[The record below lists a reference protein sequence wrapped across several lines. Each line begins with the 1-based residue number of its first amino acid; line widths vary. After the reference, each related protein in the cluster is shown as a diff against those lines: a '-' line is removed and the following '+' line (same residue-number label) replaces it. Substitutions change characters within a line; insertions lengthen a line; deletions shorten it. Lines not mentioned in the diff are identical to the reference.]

1 MKRFGNTM
9 EYRMKLKLAVHL
21 IRLGTH
27 LLEDIQVSNPL
38 VRDKS
43 TMEVAMNAASDFIEL
58 LSRMSM
64 KFDIHVFDTKENDG
78 TGFEIKPT
86 TSYVLMTRGKKNGKD

>member
-27 LLEDIQVSNPL
+27 LLEDIPVSNPL

-43 TMEVAMNAASDFIEL
+43 TMEVEMNAASDFIEL

-64 KFDIHVFDTKENDG
+64 KFDIPSLTQ
-78 TGFEIKPT
+78 
-86 TSYVLMTRGKKNGKD
+86 KKMMALDLKSNQQQATF

>member
-1 MKRFGNTM
+1 M
-9 EYRMKLKLAVHL
+9 

-43 TMEVAMNAASDFIEL
+43 TMEAEMNAAGDFIEL

-64 KFDIHVFDTKENDG
+64 KFNIYIFDTKENDG
-78 TGFEIKPT
+78 TGFEIRPT

>member
-1 MKRFGNTM
+1 M
-9 EYRMKLKLAVHL
+9 
-21 IRLGTH
+21 
-27 LLEDIQVSNPL
+27 
-38 VRDKS
+38 RDKS
-43 TMEVAMNAASDFIEL
+43 TMEAEMNAASDFIEL

-64 KFDIHVFDTKENDG
+64 KFNIYIFDTKENDG

>member
-43 TMEVAMNAASDFIEL
+43 TMEVEMNAASDFIEL

-64 KFDIHVFDTKENDG
+64 KFNIHVFDTKENNKLRFND
-78 TGFEIKPT
+78 K
-86 TSYVLMTRGKKNGKD
+86 R

>member
-1 MKRFGNTM
+1 M
-9 EYRMKLKLAVHL
+9 

-27 LLEDIQVSNPL
+27 LLEDIPVSNPL

-43 TMEVAMNAASDFIEL
+43 TMEVEMNAASDFIEL

-86 TSYVLMTRGKKNGKD
+86 TIYVLMTRGKKNGKD

>member
-9 EYRMKLKLAVHL
+9 EYRMKLKLAAHL
-21 IRLGTH
+21 IWLGTH
-27 LLEDIQVSNPL
+27 LLEDIPVSNPL

-43 TMEVAMNAASDFIEL
+43 TMESEMNAAGDFIEL
-58 LSRMSM
+58 LSRMSI
-64 KFDIHVFDTKENDG
+64 KFNIHIFDAKENDG

-86 TSYVLMTRGKKNGKD
+86 TSYVLMTRGKRNGKD

>member
-1 MKRFGNTM
+1 M
-9 EYRMKLKLAVHL
+9 
-21 IRLGTH
+21 IRLCTH

-43 TMEVAMNAASDFIEL
+43 TIEVEMNAASDFIEL

-64 KFDIHVFDTKENDG
+64 KFDIHVFDAKENDG
-78 TGFEIKPT
+78 TRFEIKPT

>member
-1 MKRFGNTM
+1 MKTFGNTM
-9 EYRMKLKLAVHL
+9 EYRMKLKLAVRL

-27 LLEDIQVSNPL
+27 LLEDIPVSNPL
-38 VRDKS
+38 ARDKFA
-43 TMEVAMNAASDFIEL
+43 MEAEINAASDFIEL

-64 KFDIHVFDTKENDG
+64 KFNIHVFDTKENDG

-86 TSYVLMTRGKKNGKD
+86 TSYILMTRGKKNGKD

>member
-1 MKRFGNTM
+1 
-9 EYRMKLKLAVHL
+9 
-21 IRLGTH
+21 
-27 LLEDIQVSNPL
+27 
-38 VRDKS
+38 
-43 TMEVAMNAASDFIEL
+43 MEVEMNADSDFIEL

-64 KFDIHVFDTKENDG
+64 KFNIHVFDTKENDG

>member
-1 MKRFGNTM
+1 M
-9 EYRMKLKLAVHL
+9 
-21 IRLGTH
+21 IQLGTH
-27 LLEDIQVSNPL
+27 LLEDIPVSNPL
-38 VRDKS
+38 VRDKY
-43 TMEVAMNAASDFIEL
+43 TMEAEMNAAGDFIEL

-78 TGFEIKPT
+78 TRFEIKPT

>member
-1 MKRFGNTM
+1 M
-9 EYRMKLKLAVHL
+9 

-27 LLEDIQVSNPL
+27 LLEDIQVSNQL

-43 TMEVAMNAASDFIEL
+43 TMEVEMNAASDFIEL

-64 KFDIHVFDTKENDG
+64 KFNIHVFNTKENNG

-86 TSYVLMTRGKKNGKD
+86 ISYVLMIRGNKNGKD

>member
-1 MKRFGNTM
+1 
-9 EYRMKLKLAVHL
+9 MKLKLAVRL

-27 LLEDIQVSNPL
+27 LLEDIPVSNPL

-43 TMEVAMNAASDFIEL
+43 IIEVEMNAAGDFIEL
-58 LSRMSM
+58 LSRISV
-64 KFDIHVFDTKENDG
+64 KFNIHIFDTKENDG

-86 TSYVLMTRGKKNGKD
+86 TSYVLMTRGKKNGKY